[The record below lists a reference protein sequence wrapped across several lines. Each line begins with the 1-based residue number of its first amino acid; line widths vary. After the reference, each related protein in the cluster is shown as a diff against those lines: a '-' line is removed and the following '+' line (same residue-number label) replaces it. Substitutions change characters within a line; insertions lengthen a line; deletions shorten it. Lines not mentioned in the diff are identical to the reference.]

1 MLGWCQLS
9 WCNRLLRNRAS
20 DVSNRHRF
28 VARTA
33 KLITVI
39 DDWASPR
46 FHKRIMVHHLG
57 PIPFGTS
64 VWKPSAG
71 RGWGRYRVTNV
82 IVGEAL
88 RRERERGWEMREEG
102 RWRGFETDG
111 RNPCRPHRRFPPVR
125 TTVLDPSILT
135 LSLGDRTRTRQ
146 PSR

>member
-1 MLGWCQLS
+1 MS
-9 WCNRLLRNRAS
+9 RCNRLARNRAS
-20 DVSNRHRF
+20 DASNHRRF

-46 FHKRIMVHHLG
+46 FHKRIVVHHLG

-88 RRERERGWEMREEG
+88 RSEREEG
-102 RWRGFETDG
+102 GGEEEGSKRMVGTRADHTDG
-111 RNPCRPHRRFPPVR
+111 FHRCELPFWIPR
-125 TTVLDPSILT
+125 S
-135 LSLGDRTRTRQ
+135 
-146 PSR
+146 

>member
-1 MLGWCQLS
+1 MQP
-9 WCNRLLRNRAS
+9 RAS
-20 DVSNRHRF
+20 DALNRRRF

-88 RRERERGWEMREEG
+88 RKERQRETDRERKRDGGKGAKRVRNGW
-102 RWRGFETDG
+102 
-111 RNPCRPHRRFPPVR
+111 
-125 TTVLDPSILT
+125 
-135 LSLGDRTRTRQ
+135 
-146 PSR
+146 